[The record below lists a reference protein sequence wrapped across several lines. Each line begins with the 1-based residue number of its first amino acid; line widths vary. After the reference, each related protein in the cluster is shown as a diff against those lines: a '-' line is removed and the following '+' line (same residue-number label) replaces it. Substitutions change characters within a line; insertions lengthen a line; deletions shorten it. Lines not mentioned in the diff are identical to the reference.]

1 MQDEKIWRV
10 SDVNAAIR
18 EIVENSLMPFWLV
31 AEVGTLS
38 IQRSGHVYLTFKDEK
53 SQLRAVF
60 FGGAAQCEAMNLR
73 IGAAVEVYGKLTV
86 YEVRGEYQF
95 SIKMMRPVG
104 MGELQRRFEM
114 LKAKLEAEGLFDPA
128 GKKPIPMLPGR
139 IGVVTSPEGAAVRDF
154 LQIINRRFP
163 NIHIKIYP
171 SPVQGKGAEVKLA
184 AGIEFFNRHKCVDVI
199 VITRGGGSLEDLWPF
214 NEEILARAVA
224 ASRIPVISAVGH
236 EIDFTICDFAADLR
250 VPTPSAAAE
259 LVIGRRDELQA
270 RLKRARKDMSGTLL
284 MMIQKLKSRFND
296 AAQSYVF
303 REPANLLRQ
312 KQQLLDELTRNMTVA
327 VERRQAK
334 AGSDFSIL
342 QNRLKSAAPFALIKA
357 ERMATDRLVQ
367 SIKHAA
373 SFISERLRNRLSEA
387 SSRLNNVNP
396 RNVLKRGYAI
406 LTDPGTGKPVK
417 DPELPQGARLK
428 AVIAAGTLDLTVE
441 HGERNNPLS

>member
-1 MQDEKIWRV
+1 MQDEKIWCV

-327 VERRQAK
+327 IERRQAK

-367 SIKHAA
+367 SINHAA
-373 SFISERLRNRLSEA
+373 GLMSERLRNRLSEA
-387 SSRLNNVNP
+387 SSRLNNANP

-441 HGERNNPLS
+441 HGERSNPLS

>member
-1 MQDEKIWRV
+1 MQDEKIWCV

-60 FGGAAQCEAMNLR
+60 FGGAAQCGAMNLR

-114 LKAKLEAEGLFDPA
+114 LKAKLEAEGLFDQA

-373 SFISERLRNRLSEA
+373 GFISERLRNRLSEA

>member
-1 MQDEKIWRV
+1 MQDEKIWCV

-60 FGGAAQCEAMNLR
+60 FGGAAQCGAMNLR

-373 SFISERLRNRLSEA
+373 GFISERLRNRLSEA

>member
-1 MQDEKIWRV
+1 MQDERIWRV

-18 EIVENSLMPFWLV
+18 EIVENSLMPFWLE

-73 IGAAVEVYGKLTV
+73 IGTAVEVYGKLTV

-114 LKAKLEAEGLFDPA
+114 LKTKLEAEGLFDPA
-128 GKKPIPMLPGR
+128 RKKPIPVLPGR

-171 SPVQGKGAEVKLA
+171 SPVQGKGAEARLA
-184 AGIEFFNRHKCVDVI
+184 AGIEFFNRHKSVDVI

-224 ASRIPVISAVGH
+224 ASQIPVISAVGH

-270 RLKRARKDMSGTLL
+270 RLKRARKDMAATL
-284 MMIQKLKSRFND
+284 MMTIQRLKSRFND

-312 KQQLLDELTRNMTVA
+312 KQQQLDELTRNMTV
-327 VERRQAK
+327 VMERRQEK

-342 QNRLKSAAPFALIKA
+342 QNRLKSAAPFAQIKA
-357 ERMATDRLVQ
+357 ERMTVDRLRQ
-367 SIKHAA
+367 SMNHTAGLM
-373 SFISERLRNRLSEA
+373 SERLRNRLSEI
-387 SSRLNNVNP
+387 SSRLNNANP

-406 LTDPGTGKPVK
+406 LSDPRTGKPVR
-417 DPELPQGARLK
+417 DPEIPHGARLN
-428 AVIAAGTLDLTVE
+428 AVVELGTLEVIVE
-441 HGERNNPLS
+441 HGERDKT

>member
-18 EIVENSLMPFWLV
+18 EIVENSLMPFWLE

-73 IGAAVEVYGKLTV
+73 IGTAVEVYGKLTV

-114 LKAKLEAEGLFDPA
+114 LKTKLEAEGLFNPA
-128 GKKPIPMLPGR
+128 RKKPVPVLPGR

-171 SPVQGKGAEVKLA
+171 SPVQGKGAEIKLA

-224 ASRIPVISAVGH
+224 ASKIPVISAVGH

-259 LVIGRRDELQA
+259 LVIGRRDELQT
-270 RLKRARKDMSGTLL
+270 RLKRARKDMTGALT
-284 MMIQKLKSRFND
+284 MMIQQLKSRFND

-303 REPANLLRQ
+303 REPAYLLRQ
-312 KQQLLDELTRNMTVA
+312 KQQQLDELTRNMTVA
-327 VERRQAK
+327 IERRQAK

-342 QNRLKSAAPFALIKA
+342 HSRLKSTAPFARIKT
-357 ERMATDRLVQ
+357 ERMTADRLIQ
-367 SIKHAA
+367 SINHAA
-373 SFISERLRNRLSEA
+373 GLMSERLRNRLSEA

-406 LTDPGTGKPVK
+406 LSDPRTGKPVR
-417 DPELPQGARLK
+417 DPEMPHGTRLK
-428 AVIAAGTLDLTVE
+428 AIVERGTLDVTVE
-441 HGERNNPLS
+441 HGERSESLD